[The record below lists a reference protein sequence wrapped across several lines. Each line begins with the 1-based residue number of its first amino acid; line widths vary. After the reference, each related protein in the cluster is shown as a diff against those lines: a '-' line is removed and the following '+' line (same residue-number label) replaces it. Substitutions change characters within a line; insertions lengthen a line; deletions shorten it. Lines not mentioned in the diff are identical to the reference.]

1 MTLIRMTRTRWIVAA
16 AAVAFGISSVAYAA
30 GGSDD
35 ERPGPGAV
43 AAVVADTGGPGGG
56 AVAGRAQGAVA
67 DAERA
72 LGAHVEL
79 RVPRSPTEQR
89 SALIG
94 LAAGGAD
101 VIVGV
106 GLDTP
111 GTLARLADRKPGT
124 RIVNV
129 PAGAT
134 DLDGAIAAAVTGAR

>member
-1 MTLIRMTRTRWIVAA
+1 MTRTRWIAA
-16 AAVAFGISSVAYAA
+16 AAVAALGVSSVAYAA
-30 GGSDD
+30 GGSGD
-35 ERPGPGAV
+35 ERRGRGAV

-56 AVAGRAQGAVA
+56 ALG
-67 DAERA
+67 ERA
-72 LGAHVEL
+72 RRATARAVRVVAVDVEL

-111 GTLARLADRKPGT
+111 GTVATLADREPGT

-129 PAGAT
+129 PARTT
-134 DLDGAIAAAVTGAR
+134 DLDGAIAAAVTGAD